1 MSYNSRNG
9 LSDSTI
15 ARVLLFGSKPWDLFG
30 LAYLRLFTAM
40 STYELFE
47 GTYRNS
53 LLHVYKLFSAYFH
66 KLYSG

>member
-30 LAYLRLFTAM
+30 LVYLRLFTA
-40 STYELFE
+40 TNTCEPFE
-47 GTYRNS
+47 GTYRNR
-53 LLHVYKLFSAYFH
+53 L
-66 KLYSG
+66 